1 MYVCMYVGII
11 VICNISAHIT
21 EDKLGS
27 QGKSGGVREEPNLS
41 EETLLD
47 LDFSNIR
54 KSSYIP
60 QIFGILKVLWIFE
73 IYCKF
78 F

>member
-1 MYVCMYVGII
+1 M
-11 VICNISAHIT
+11 ICNISAHIT

-27 QGKSGGVREEPNLS
+27 QGKSGGAREEPNLS

-54 KSSYIP
+54 KSSYISK
-60 QIFGILKVLWIFE
+60 IFGILKAFWIFG